1 MVALEVLGE
10 YSDAAS
16 DHIMYKAG
24 KNVSD
29 FHHIPG
35 AISDQTVNMSVPKM
49 DCRIS
54 NCSIDSRIPA
64 IHIYLTRMS
73 WFFSSAVM

>member
-1 MVALEVLGE
+1 MGALEVLGE

-29 FHHIPG
+29 FHPI
-35 AISDQTVNMSVPKM
+35 QTVNMSVPKM

-54 NCSIDSRIPA
+54 NCSIDSRIPG

-73 WFFSSAVM
+73 WFFPSAVM